1 MLTTA
6 LTYIIL
12 VTALM
17 VVWSYT
23 VNPIALS
30 FLGHPKFKGLGYVA
44 VFAVSLSVIVIQECL
59 SAVLSLFGIKEDL
72 TQEVYDN
79 KKD

>member
-12 VTALM
+12 AAALM
-17 VVWSYT
+17 VVWSYI
-23 VNPIALS
+23 VNPVSLS
-30 FLGHPKFKGLGYVA
+30 FLGKPKFKGLGYVA
-44 VFAVSLSVIVIQECL
+44 VFAVSLTVIVILECL

-72 TQEVYDN
+72 AQEVYDH

>member
-12 VTALM
+12 AAALM
-17 VVWSYT
+17 VVWSYI
-23 VNPIALS
+23 VNPVSLS
-30 FLGHPKFKGLGYVA
+30 FLGKPKFKGLGYVA
-44 VFAVSLSVIVIQECL
+44 VFAVSLIVIVILECL

-72 TQEVYDN
+72 AQEVYDH